1 MPIFKARDTDARK
14 SKKRIAAIAIMT
26 IILVGGGSAG
36 AYAYWTAGGTGTGS
50 ASTGTNSAV
59 TAVQTSTVSGL
70 VPGSAAQSLS
80 GNFTNSNS
88 SPVYVTSVTAAI
100 ASVIKA
106 TGAPSG
112 TCDASDYTLTGA
124 TMTVGAQVPAGSAQG
139 AWSGATIAFNN
150 KSTIQDACKGASVT
164 ISYTVS

>member
-36 AYAYWTAGGTGTGS
+36 AYAYWTAGGAGTGS

-150 KSTIQDACKGASVT
+150 KATIQDACKGATVN